1 MKMRLKAIFYY
12 WLQIIILS
20 AGSLIFPACQKVIN
34 VDLNEAAPKI
44 VIEGLITDK
53 HGPYMLTLSKSGSY
67 FNQPVLQTVTGAQVT
82 ITDDKDNVD
91 SLKETAP
98 GVYLTLNTKG
108 FPGIK
113 YTLKVIAENQEYDA
127 SSTMP
132 SHVNIDSLRVFKSD
146 AQRINFGGKPRNN
159 PRVEIHCFF
168 KDPLEKNFYRI
179 KVFKNDSISTDNY
192 RLFDDQYTNGEYT
205 EIRVAF
211 ASAAA
216 NYRVELLSLDK
227 STYGYYRTLED
238 LLNTNPFFG
247 STPANPDTDLSNGA
261 LGYFGACAVSTKS
274 IVVTDSMINAAQ

>member
-168 KDPLEKNFYRI
+168 KDPVEDCLI
-179 KVFKNDSISTDNY
+179 GDSIMTKHSNIKM
-192 RLFDDQYTNGEYT
+192 LFCQDFKPKNRHKVKKKFTFSFSLPSYSSSL
-205 EIRVAF
+205 F
-211 ASAAA
+211 
-216 NYRVELLSLDK
+216 LSPPRYL
-227 STYGYYRTLED
+227 
-238 LLNTNPFFG
+238 
-247 STPANPDTDLSNGA
+247 
-261 LGYFGACAVSTKS
+261 
-274 IVVTDSMINAAQ
+274 